1 MPDGKGG
8 KLCPICDSPL
18 EPGSKKC
25 GFCGTDLA
33 IFETEAE
40 SSKANDKASE
50 GELDSKLEE
59 VFFGPAEDAKA
70 AKSEPE
76 PAAVEAPAETVPV
89 VPEPTPEPMPEP
101 TRTPEPEPAAKVET
115 AAPPQVPTREEA
127 EPVVTSKPEP
137 VEPEVAAE
145 EHFECPQCGSHVVT
159 TASSCPSCGVMFA
172 DEGEDMFQC
181 PACNSLVNIDAT
193 SCPGCGALF
202 VDSDEAAAAE
212 QPPAYT
218 PEPTPAPTPSPKPEL
233 ERPVSEVVVEP
244 ESDEAAEA
252 EAESEAGKKGL
263 LGSIF
268 GKKKRRRQEPEMIA
282 SEAEPEMEEKPRP
295 DSVLRRVETPRPEP
309 TAAPVRERAMPQRRE
324 TPVAEEPT
332 IAARPEPEPTREVA
346 ATATAPKAMDKPKAK
361 ELARLTAELQP
372 LMRLASD
379 NGVDVSESRRLVDEG
394 AMSARAR
401 QMDSAFESVVRAREL
416 LMKSLSESIGQLMVD
431 LKEEVGVAKAL
442 GGDVS
447 RTATYLDALA
457 KANSI
462 GDFEAVYVYAGKVKN
477 ELLPITGRYNE
488 SKLRLNT
495 LRALI
500 TDSEMIAV
508 NTKEMRLELV
518 EATKSFEANDFDAAD
533 ATVRTATKKL
543 YAAIE
548 PRMEDEIRR
557 ARNQLVEVKAKGTN
571 ITPMITVLK
580 SARTLMKAKDYQQ
593 ALKEM
598 REFKQQLE
606 KAL

>member
-1 MPDGKGG
+1 LPDGKGG

-40 SSKANDKASE
+40 AEPSKAEEKAASDA
-50 GELDSKLEE
+50 LDNKLEE
-59 VFFGPAEDAKA
+59 VFFGPADGAQTAKA
-70 AKSEPE
+70 EAEPVIAEE
-76 PAAVEAPAETVPV
+76 PVEQTSAE
-89 VPEPTPEPMPEP
+89 PEPTPEPEARAEAEP
-101 TRTPEPEPAAKVET
+101 PA
-115 AAPPQVPTREEA
+115 QEEA
-127 EPVVTSKPEP
+127 EPVVEPQPEP
-137 VEPEVAAE
+137 AEAKATVEDY
-145 EHFECPQCGSHVVT
+145 FECPQCGSHVVT

-172 DEGEDMFQC
+172 DEGVDMFQC

-202 VDSDEAAAAE
+202 VDSEEAAAAE
-212 QPPAYT
+212 QAPATYK
-218 PEPTPAPTPSPKPEL
+218 PKPEL

-244 ESDEAAEA
+244 ESDEVAEA
-252 EAESEAGKKGL
+252 EAEKGAGKKGL
-263 LGSIF
+263 FGSIF
-268 GKKKRRRQEPEMIA
+268 GKKKKRQQELEDA
-282 SEAEPEMEEKPRP
+282 EAEAEPEMEQEAEPEP
-295 DSVLRRVETPRPEP
+295 VLRRRQAPRPEP
-309 TAAPVRERAMPQRRE
+309 AAIPTQERMQPEVRAAETAPV
-324 TPVAEEPT
+324 VA
-332 IAARPEPEPTREVA
+332 
-346 ATATAPKAMDKPKAK
+346 APKATDKPKAK
-361 ELARLTAELQP
+361 ELARLTAEMQP

-401 QMDSAFESVVRAREL
+401 EIDRAFESVMSARDL
-416 LMKSLSESIGQLMVD
+416 LMKNLTASIGQLIAD
-431 LKEEVGVAKAL
+431 LNEEVGVAKAL

-447 RTATYLDALA
+447 RTSTYLDALA
-457 KANSI
+457 KANSS

-488 SKLRLNT
+488 SKQKLNT
-495 LRALI
+495 LRAVI
-500 TDSEMIAV
+500 SDSEMIAV
-508 NTKEMRLELV
+508 NTKEMRLQLV
-518 EATKSFEANDFDAAD
+518 EATKSFETNDFDAAD
-533 ATVRTATKKL
+533 ATVRAATKKL

-557 ARNQLVEVKAKGTN
+557 ARNQLVEVKAKGMN
-571 ITPMITVLK
+571 ITPLITILK
-580 SARTLMKAKDYQQ
+580 STRTLMKAKDYQQ

-598 REFKQQLE
+598 REFKQQME

>member
-1 MPDGKGG
+1 LPDGKGG

-40 SSKANDKASE
+40 TESSKADEKVASDA
-50 GELDSKLEE
+50 LDNKLEE
-59 VFFGPAEDAKA
+59 VFFGPGDDAQT
-70 AKSEPE
+70 AKVDAEPE
-76 PAAVEAPAETVPV
+76 PPIAEEPVEQPSAE
-89 VPEPTPEPMPEP
+89 PEPTPEPEA
-101 TRTPEPEPAAKVET
+101 RVEAESAALAEV
-115 AAPPQVPTREEA
+115 A
-127 EPVVTSKPEP
+127 EPVVEHPPEP
-137 VEPEVAAE
+137 AEPKATVE
-145 EHFECPQCGSHVVT
+145 EHFECPQCGSHVLT

-172 DEGEDMFQC
+172 DEGVDMFQC

-202 VDSDEAAAAE
+202 VDSEEAAAAE
-212 QPPAYT
+212 Q
-218 PEPTPAPTPSPKPEL
+218 TPATYEPKPEL
-233 ERPVSEVVVEP
+233 EQPVSEVVVEP
-244 ESDEAAEA
+244 ESDEVAEA
-252 EAESEAGKKGL
+252 EAEKGAGKKGL
-263 LGSIF
+263 FGSIF
-268 GKKKRRRQEPEMIA
+268 SKKKKRKRELEEAEDEAEVEPETEHDEEEPESVLSRRRA
-282 SEAEPEMEEKPRP
+282 PGSEPAPIPTQELVEPEVKDTPATEESVARRKAAEPEQAVKAPQP
-295 DSVLRRVETPRPEP
+295 
-309 TAAPVRERAMPQRRE
+309 AA
-324 TPVAEEPT
+324 
-332 IAARPEPEPTREVA
+332 
-346 ATATAPKAMDKPKAK
+346 APKAMDKPKAK
-361 ELARLTAELQP
+361 ELARLTAEMQP

-379 NGVDVSESRRLVDEG
+379 NGIDVSESRRLVDEG

-401 QMDSAFESVVRAREL
+401 EIDRAFEKVVSARDL
-416 LMKSLSESIGQLMVD
+416 LMKNLTESIGQLIDD
-431 LKEEVGVAKAL
+431 LNEEVSVAKAL

-447 RTATYLDALA
+447 RTSTYLDALA
-457 KANSI
+457 KANSS

-488 SKLRLNT
+488 SKQKLNT

-500 TDSEMIAV
+500 SDSEMIAV
-508 NTKEMRLELV
+508 NTKETRLQLV
-518 EATKSFEANDFDAAD
+518 EATKSFEANDFDNAD
-533 ATVRTATKKL
+533 ATVRSATKKL
-543 YAAIE
+543 YAMIE

-557 ARNQLVEVKAKGTN
+557 ARNQLVEVKAKGMN

-598 REFKQQLE
+598 REFKEQLE

>member
-40 SSKANDKASE
+40 TEAETESSKAGEKAASDA
-50 GELDSKLEE
+50 LDNKLEE
-59 VFFGPAEDAKA
+59 VFFGPADGAQTAKVEA
-70 AKSEPE
+70 GPE
-76 PAAVEAPAETVPV
+76 PSIVEEPGEQPRAES
-89 VPEPTPEPMPEP
+89 EPTPELEVRVEAEP
-101 TRTPEPEPAAKVET
+101 PA
-115 AAPPQVPTREEA
+115 QEEA
-127 EPVVTSKPEP
+127 EPI
-137 VEPEVAAE
+137 VEPQPESAEAKATVE
-145 EHFECPQCGSHVVT
+145 EHFECPQCGSHVAT

-172 DEGEDMFQC
+172 DEGVDMFQC

-202 VDSDEAAAAE
+202 VDSEEAAAAE
-212 QPPAYT
+212 QARATY
-218 PEPTPAPTPSPKPEL
+218 EPKPEL

-244 ESDEAAEA
+244 ESDEIAEA
-252 EAESEAGKKGL
+252 EAEKGAGKKGL
-263 LGSIF
+263 FGSIF
-268 GKKKRRRQEPEMIA
+268 GKKKRRKRELEEA
-282 SEAEPEMEEKPRP
+282 EDEVEAEPEMEQEAEAEPE
-295 DSVLRRVETPRPEP
+295 SVLRRRHAPRHEPASIPTQERVEPEVQVTPAREEPVARREAEPERTAETPP
-309 TAAPVRERAMPQRRE
+309 TV
-324 TPVAEEPT
+324 
-332 IAARPEPEPTREVA
+332 
-346 ATATAPKAMDKPKAK
+346 TAPKTIDKQKAK
-361 ELARLTAELQP
+361 ELARLTAEMQP

-379 NGVDVSESRRLVDEG
+379 NGVDVSASRRLVDEG

-401 QMDSAFESVVRAREL
+401 EIDRAFEKVVNARDM
-416 LMKSLSESIGQLMVD
+416 LMKNLSDSIGQLITD
-431 LKEEVGVAKAL
+431 LNEEVGVAKAL

-447 RTATYLDALA
+447 RTSTYMDALA
-457 KANSI
+457 KANSS

-477 ELLPITGRYNE
+477 ALLPITGRYNE
-488 SKLRLNT
+488 SKQKLNT
-495 LRALI
+495 LRELI
-500 TDSEMIAV
+500 ADSDLIAV
-508 NTKEMRLELV
+508 NTKETRVQLV

-533 ATVRTATKKL
+533 ATVRGATKNL
-543 YAAIE
+543 YAVIE

-557 ARNQLVEVKAKGTN
+557 ARNQLVEVKAKGAN

-598 REFKQQLE
+598 REFKEQMD